1 MNINSFAPLLPNP
14 IGNGTTDTA
23 TEDAVSAAAAD
34 FESFLTLLTAQLRN
48 QDPLSPLD
56 STEFV
61 AQLASFSSVEQ
72 QVQTNERLEL
82 LTQQSLNG
90 DIASFAGW
98 IDRDISA
105 LDGSF
110 RATGGPI
117 TFGVPTVAGTDSIE
131 AAVIDPLTGTTLRT
145 FQVAPDAQGQAI
157 WDGQDQSGLAV
168 SPRTLSI
175 ELSYLDGGTVTTT
188 AQAEVL
194 RRVSGIRGTTDGIV
208 LDLADGGTLAPDAVG
223 RLSASLAG

>member
-1 MNINSFAPLLPNP
+1 
-14 IGNGTTDTA
+14 
-23 TEDAVSAAAAD
+23 VSAAAAD

-72 QVQTNERLEL
+72 QVQTNERLDL
-82 LTQQSLNG
+82 LTQQSLSG

-98 IDRDISA
+98 IGRDIA
-105 LDGSF
+105 ATDGTF

-117 TFGVPTVAGTDSIE
+117 TMSIPSVAGTDRIE
-131 AAVIDPLTGTTLRT
+131 ASVVDASTGTVLRT
-145 FQVAPDAQGQAI
+145 FEVVPDAQGQAI
-157 WDGQDQSGLAV
+157 WDGLDQSGFAISSRNLM
-168 SPRTLSI
+168 I
-175 ELSYLDGGTVTTT
+175 ELGYVDGGTITTT

-194 RRVSGIRGTTDGIV
+194 RRVSGIRGTPDGII
-208 LDLADGGTLAPDAVG
+208 LDLTDGGTLAPDAVG
-223 RLSASLAG
+223 RLSAVPSA